1 MQHLTYL
8 AVLLVCLALTTPL
21 EFVIGARVW
30 RQLRRAAAAIL
41 PIATGF
47 VLWDYL
53 AAHAGWWW
61 FDEQYLTGLFVG
73 ALPWEELMF
82 FLVVPI
88 CALLTFEA
96 VRRLRP
102 RWADAAAK
110 DLEAKR

>member
-1 MQHLTYL
+1 VQHLTYL
-8 AVLLVCLALTTPL
+8 AVLLACLVLTAPL
-21 EFVIGARVW
+21 EFVICARVY
-30 RQLRRAAAAIL
+30 RQGRRAALAIL
-41 PIATGF
+41 PVATVF

-53 AAHAGWWW
+53 ATHAGWWW
-61 FDEQYLTGLFVG
+61 FDEQYLTGVFIG

-88 CALLTFEA
+88 CGLLTFEA

>member
-8 AVLLVCLALTTPL
+8 AVLLACLVLTAPL
-21 EFVIGARVW
+21 EFVIGARVY
-30 RQLRRAAAAIL
+30 RQWRRAAAAIL
-41 PIATGF
+41 PVATAF

-53 AAHAGWWW
+53 ATHAGWWW

-96 VRRLRP
+96 VRRLKP
-102 RWADAAAK
+102 RWAGVAAD
-110 DLEAKR
+110 DLEARR